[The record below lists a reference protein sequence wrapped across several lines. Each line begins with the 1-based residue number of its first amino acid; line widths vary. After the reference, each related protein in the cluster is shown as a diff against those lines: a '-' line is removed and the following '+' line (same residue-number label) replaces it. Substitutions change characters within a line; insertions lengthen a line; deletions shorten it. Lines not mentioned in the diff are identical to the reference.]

1 MNLKSQKGKIKTEDL
16 DDDLFDDETPYEE
29 VPTKLESG
37 LRGAAQGLT
46 LGFPDEIEA
55 AGSSV
60 LDDLKRLLSGQVDEN
75 PVTFDEQG
83 IPVIPEESGQGY
95 RENLERVRKE
105 YSDAEKA
112 NPGTYLAGE
121 LAGGIIP
128 GLASGGAAVAGG
140 ALKTGAKEA
149 AKQIA
154 KRSAAESVKSAAK
167 AVIPSAKL
175 GLKYGG
181 ASGAGYSEAENP
193 LDLAKDTVSG
203 AAAGGVLGAG
213 LPLAGK
219 GIMEAGKV
227 SSKAVKGGSNW
238 FFDLIPKSEQI
249 KTAYNWGKLGKKLD
263 IDVVDKEMMKRA
275 GELAEGIG
283 IKKDNYN
290 IEEVMKKADDMGI
303 RIDSTE
309 VLEDAIESIKLMEK
323 GDWFNLQNKDF
334 LPNLLELVGTTKQSV
349 KMNKAAQKKALKKLI
364 ESKSKADQAI
374 IKGEKALAKEQIKS
388 GDSLETITDI
398 NRPMNDLDLPLD
410 TQNGVIG
417 GVKGKFKN
425 ADGTERVVSNLDD
438 ITPFDPRISS
448 QTGPDGRPIVMTKD
462 LGSGKVEALVG
473 EAEDML
479 RVDPSNFTISE
490 LDDIVK
496 KINKATKLASGQ
508 GSADDPIVLRARK
521 LAVDL
526 RAQADQAA
534 EASGVPELVERRAVH
549 SDLFAGEDKL
559 GISKV
564 KGVRKDVYDED
575 IVEQIADKLSYDRG
589 FKDRRDIERAGRYLG
604 DDVMTPELEES
615 FKMLRKV
622 NEIMGRGEGTENISR
637 AGLYE
642 MASTGV
648 SNTLGRG
655 ANKVSSAASKV
666 MSPVTKT
673 TEAITKMSNEKL
685 NQVANNMIAS
695 GSEGTARLGNS
706 LMEAINMKGQGKN
719 AAIWTLSQNP
729 AFRSL
734 MSRNYDVVESNFRD
748 SIGVEKEIDD
758 SFFEDVPYDDETNE
772 QMMYAEDDTSEE
784 EEVKDVGRSPNSVE
798 KIKQREGYAAKLG
811 NEFTK
816 YTGLEGTP
824 NTRVEGS
831 NSDYGLYYDSKGKL
845 TSGIGD
851 LVESEDQVESL
862 KNQTKESAEAKLQE
876 NIKLKNKLG
885 HADLRKSGVD
895 VDKLPAHVLDALE
908 NANFQLG
915 SMAEFPTLKKRLIE
929 GLKSGDYNKA
939 AIEAFTTKG
948 TGTKASDWVK
958 QTPVRVRDF
967 VEAIADDPKVF
978 EEFNKLNT
986 IDKFDF
992 SPEEIEQK
1000 EKEAQEVEREVDRV
1014 NQQQSSG
1021 DMSPISQLDSL
1032 LEKINNMSIAQSDKD
1047 TLEDQAI
1054 AMEGHSDGNRLKE
1067 MIRKLNGLS

>member
-1 MNLKSQKGKIKTEDL
+1 MEIKSQGNNDIPSEDEFG
-16 DDDLFDDETPYEE
+16 DIIEE
-29 VPTKLESG
+29 PSQLESG

-95 RENLERVRKE
+95 RENLKSVRKE

-193 LDLAKDTVSG
+193 LDLGKDIVAG
-203 AAAGGVLGAG
+203 GVAGGVLGAG

-275 GELAEGIG
+275 GELADAIG
-283 IKKDNYN
+283 IKKENYN

-448 QTGPDGRPIVMTKD
+448 QTSPDGRPIVITKD

-526 RAQADQAA
+526 RNQADEAA
-534 EASGVPELVERRAVH
+534 KASGVPELVERRAVH
-549 SDLFAGEDKL
+549 SDIFAGEDKL

-575 IVEQIADKLSYDRG
+575 VVEQIADKLSYDRG
-589 FKDRRDIERAGRYLG
+589 FKDRRDIERAGKYLG

-622 NEIMGRGEGTENISR
+622 NEIMGRGEGSENISR

-642 MASTGV
+642 MATTGV

-655 ANKVSSAASKV
+655 ANKVSNVASKV

-673 TEAITKMSNEKL
+673 TEAISKMSNERL
-685 NQVANNMIAS
+685 NQVANNMIES

-734 MSRNYDVVESNFRD
+734 MNRGYDKVESDFKE
-748 SIGVEKEIDD
+748 SIGM
-758 SFFEDVPYDDETNE
+758 SQNPPDDEFGDIIEDPNKP
-772 QMMYAEDDTSEE
+772 MMYAEDDTSE

-811 NEFTK
+811 NKFTK
-816 YTGLEGTP
+816 YTGLAGTP

-831 NSDYGLYYDSKGKL
+831 NSDYGLYYDSEGKL

-915 SMAEFPTLKKRLIE
+915 SMAEFPALKE
-929 GLKSGDYNKA
+929 GLRSGDYNKA
-939 AIEAFTTKG
+939 ATEAFTTKG
-948 TGTKASDWVK
+948 TGTEASDWVK

-986 IDKFDF
+986 RDKFDF
-992 SPEEIEQK
+992 SPEEIEQR
-1000 EKEAQEVEREVDRV
+1000 EKEAQEAEREVDRV

-1032 LEKINNMSIAQSDKD
+1032 LEKINSMSISQDDKD
-1047 TLEDQAI
+1047 TLEDEAI